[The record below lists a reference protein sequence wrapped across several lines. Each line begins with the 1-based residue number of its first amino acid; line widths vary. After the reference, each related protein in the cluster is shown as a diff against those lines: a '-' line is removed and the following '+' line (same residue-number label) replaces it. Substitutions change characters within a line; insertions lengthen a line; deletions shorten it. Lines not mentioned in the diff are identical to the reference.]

1 MNNLI
6 KNMKI
11 RKKLIL
17 MTSMSILG
25 MLIIAVLSFVLMG
38 RMNDTTRV
46 ITSTWLAG
54 VNGSRQSDAEV
65 SDFRLNQRT
74 YVTAESQT
82 DLANSLSEM
91 ERLSNEIESTIDT
104 YMAAVDP
111 EDTDGLAIYE
121 EVKASWNSYLTLH
134 EQFMQRADRGDFDG
148 AVKFL
153 DNEGLK
159 GYTAVKEALSK
170 LIVYNGEG
178 ARVDTEGSFV
188 LYRTSTAIQ
197 VGIMVIFLLLSVL
210 VEVRVIRGIRI
221 PVEQIEEAAVKM
233 AQGDLSAQLDYT
245 SKDEFGVLSDQV
257 RKMVHKLKS
266 IIADE
271 NAFLKKLADGDYRV
285 ESLCPEEYVGEFYPV
300 LVSFN
305 TIADQ
310 LNDTFYQISTSAD
323 QVSSGAEQV
332 SNGAQTLAQGATEQA
347 SSVEELSASIND
359 VSGQV
364 TQNAEAA
371 KLASDKAGDVGTEM
385 EASNQKMQEM
395 IQAMSE
401 ISQSS
406 SEIGKIIKTI
416 EDIAFQT
423 NILALNAAVEAARA
437 GTAGKGFAVVAD
449 EVRNLA
455 SKSAEAS
462 KNTSTLIERSIKAVE
477 NGTYIADETA
487 QALLKTV
494 EGAEEVT
501 RIINRIAEASDRQ
514 ANAIGQITVGIDQIS
529 SVVQSNSATSEES
542 AAASQELSSQAQVL
556 KNLVSAVHLRDSVQ
570 GGIGSAPFPAA
581 NSGISSPSMDS
592 SPYDEPLTFDSSK
605 Y

>member
-25 MLIIAVLSFVLMG
+25 MLIIGILSFVLMG
-38 RMNDTTRV
+38 RMNDSTRV
-46 ITSTWLAG
+46 ITITWLAG
-54 VNGSRQSDAEV
+54 VNGSRETDTAV
-65 SDFRLNQRT
+65 SNFRLYQRSYATTGNQ
-74 YVTAESQT
+74 
-82 DLANSLSEM
+82 ANRANNLSEL
-91 ERLSNEIESTIDT
+91 ERLSDEIGTTIDT
-104 YMAAVDP
+104 YMATVDP
-111 EDTDGLAIYE
+111 EDTEGLAIYQD
-121 EVKASWNSYLTLH
+121 VKSKWSDYLTLH
-134 EQFMQRADRGDFDG
+134 GQFIQLADKGDSDG
-148 AVKFL
+148 AIALL
-153 DNEGLK
+153 DEGVTS
-159 GYTAVKEALSK
+159 YNAVKEALEK

-178 ARVDTEGSFV
+178 ARAATEESFAI
-188 LYRTSTAIQ
+188 YRTATVIQ
-197 VGIMVIFLLLSVL
+197 IVIMAVFLLLSVL
-210 VEVRVIRGIRI
+210 LEVRVIRGIRI
-221 PVEQIEEAAVKM
+221 PIQQIEEAAVKM

-245 SKDEFGVLSDQV
+245 SKDEFGVLSEQV

-300 LVSFN
+300 LISFN
-305 TIADQ
+305 TIADR
-310 LNDTFYQISTSAD
+310 LNETFYQISTSAD

-359 VSGQV
+359 VSVQV

-371 KLASDKAGDVGTEM
+371 KQASDKAGDVGAEM
-385 EASNQKMQEM
+385 ESSNQKMQEM
-395 IQAMSE
+395 IQAMGE

-462 KNTSTLIERSIKAVE
+462 KNTSALIERSIKAVE

-487 QALLKTV
+487 QSLLQTV
-494 EGAEEVT
+494 EGAAEVT
-501 RIINRIAEASDRQ
+501 KIINRIAEASDRQ
-514 ANAIGQITVGIDQIS
+514 ANAINQITVGIDQIS

-556 KNLVSAVHLRDSVQ
+556 KSLVSAVHLRDSMRN
-570 GGIGSAPFPAA
+570 GIGGAPSLDVS
-581 NSGISSPSMDS
+581 SGNSSPSIDNGA
-592 SPYDEPLTFDSSK
+592 YDEPMVFDSSK